1 MNSGKVIVAVSE
13 VLYKTGYLVLLFLLN
28 YKKNKEQQWRLLS
41 VEKKF
46 YHFVHQSDFGK
57 KMQHPSGSLHLLPA
71 LGKNMKL
78 L

>member
-13 VLYKTGYLVLLFLLN
+13 VLNKTGYLVLLFLLN

-41 VEKKF
+41 VEKKL

-57 KMQHPSGSLHLLPA
+57 KMSLHLLA
-71 LGKNMKL
+71 ASGKNMKL